1 MSEVFSGSVATVAIK
16 SAYAL
21 IVGIGQYSDPRIRKL
36 DFTHAD
42 AQAFCDLLLNPQHV
56 GFLKENVKLLLD
68 EQATLFNIKNA
79 ITGWL
84 YKYTGSESTV
94 IIFFAGHGGVE
105 SDKEDTEKDGIA
117 KYLLPW
123 DTNPDDLFASALSNT
138 DFHRLLSTIKAQRLI
153 IFLDACY
160 AGGVAQRGSRDL
172 GIVENPCERLAQ
184 GEGRLVISAA
194 KPNQRSWEDPTIGHG
209 IFTHHLL
216 EALKG
221 KADMDNDGYVSI
233 WEVYKYLEREVSQSA
248 RCLAKSIQEPLF
260 CGDMAKDIF
269 LTADA
274 QRIAKLA
281 FQRSE
286 AERRCREEIQLKRRK
301 LFDLYDRGEFPSDA
315 YQEAMSLIDKPLTEM
330 TTKDSKLAKNLEALL
345 KDGLSAEVYLE
356 NRDSIR
362 SQMERKDSD
371 RSPVQPPP
379 QDTKSPGLKPP
390 KTEMKYCIHCGTQIN
405 LQNKFCINC
414 GWSIQ

>member
-79 ITGWL
+79 ITGWF

-194 KPNQRSWEDPTIGHG
+194 KPNQRSGEDPTIGHG
-209 IFTHHLL
+209 IFTYHLL

-301 LFDLYDRGEFPSDA
+301 LFELYDRGQFPSDA
-315 YQEAMSLIDKPLTEM
+315 YQEAISLIDKPLTEM

-345 KDGLSAEVYLE
+345 KNGLSAEVYLE

-362 SQMERKDSD
+362 SQMERIESD
-371 RSPVQPPP
+371 RSPVQHPP
-379 QDTKSPGLKPP
+379 QDTKSPRLKPP